1 MAKMT
6 KEQIQARLQNAEKA
20 LQELI
25 REFINLKDL
34 AIGTMEL
41 AKELPGYEKAL
52 EKLKTRIK
60 KEAIENVESKLELPD
75 EPKLEE

>member
-6 KEQIQARLQNAEKA
+6 KEQMQARLQNAETA